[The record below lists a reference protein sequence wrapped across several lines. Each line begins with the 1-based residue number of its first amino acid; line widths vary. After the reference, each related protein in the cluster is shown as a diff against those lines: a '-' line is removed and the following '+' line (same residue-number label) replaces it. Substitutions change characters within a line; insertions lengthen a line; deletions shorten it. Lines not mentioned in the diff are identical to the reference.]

1 MRLLCVCTGNICRS
15 PMLEYL
21 LKQELPKRGFEE
33 VTVSSAGTGTV
44 DGEPASTHA
53 ITAMQE
59 IGIDIAD
66 HRSRQVTADLV
77 EAADGI
83 VALTV
88 QHGVQ
93 LAFLH
98 GADPKKILVPGNGIP
113 DPYGCDLATYRRC
126 REELL
131 AALPQLVED
140 IRAL

>member
-21 LKQELPKRGFEE
+21 LRRELPKYGLEDVE
-33 VTVSSAGTGTV
+33 VSSAGTGTV

-53 ITAMQE
+53 ITAMNE

-66 HRSRQVTADLV
+66 HRSRRVTAAMAQ
-77 EAADGI
+77 EADVI

-98 GADPKKILVPGNGIP
+98 GADPKKIVVPGGGIA
-113 DPYGCDLATYRRC
+113 DPFGQDLATYRTC
-126 REELL
+126 RDEMI
-131 AALPQLVED
+131 AAIPQLAED
-140 IRAL
+140 IKAL